1 MLPVPVCHGGFA
13 VNGIVA
19 LGIICPPVRTPA
31 FFSGE
36 GTFQHGTAQKRKG
49 ARQFADFL
57 NACFQCLCI
66 PHDTECVQQDTIHLH
81 LSVRGKFGQKGFFGT
96 GHIGGTDCFPAGS
109 FRSNLSSID
118 RTQKRISTQTV
129 CAMVLSAAF
138 TGSVQIP
145 HRSAVPL
152 VHLNASHKVVDT
164 RQNRNGFFAN
174 IFVQIGLTIIHQS
187 SPLVFNYLFCIN
199 PALEPFSDADF
210 RNDLKA
216 FVSGETE
223 VLSDAGLPHMTLSV
237 CETDYPLLCYATAL
251 CERLTAAGA
260 DVTLKQYSETM
271 LRSRA
276 INGRYQLLLV
286 SENTLDATALPDA
299 DILLLSAE
307 EMEDPSCEN

>member
-1 MLPVPVCHGGFA
+1 M
-13 VNGIVA
+13 
-19 LGIICPPVRTPA
+19 
-31 FFSGE
+31 
-36 GTFQHGTAQKRKG
+36 K
-49 ARQFADFL
+49 
-57 NACFQCLCI
+57 
-66 PHDTECVQQDTIHLH
+66 
-81 LSVRGKFGQKGFFGT
+81 GKFITLVLTLGF
-96 GHIGGTDCFPAGS
+96 
-109 FRSNLSSID
+109 L
-118 RTQKRISTQTV
+118 
-129 CAMVLSAAF
+129 AAF
-138 TGSVQIP
+138 GVFMHSPPSI
-145 HRSAVPL
+145 L
-152 VHLNASHKVVDT
+152 D
-164 RQNRNGFFAN
+164 
-174 IFVQIGLTIIHQS
+174 GLTCATPKAKRAAQMAA
-187 SPLVFNYLFCIN
+187 PLEGNYLFCIN

-286 SENTLDATALPDA
+286 SELPDA

>member
-1 MLPVPVCHGGFA
+1 V
-13 VNGIVA
+13 
-19 LGIICPPVRTPA
+19 
-31 FFSGE
+31 
-36 GTFQHGTAQKRKG
+36 K
-49 ARQFADFL
+49 
-57 NACFQCLCI
+57 
-66 PHDTECVQQDTIHLH
+66 
-81 LSVRGKFGQKGFFGT
+81 GKFITLVLTLGF
-96 GHIGGTDCFPAGS
+96 
-109 FRSNLSSID
+109 L
-118 RTQKRISTQTV
+118 
-129 CAMVLSAAF
+129 AAF
-138 TGSVQIP
+138 GVFMHSPPSI
-145 HRSAVPL
+145 L
-152 VHLNASHKVVDT
+152 D
-164 RQNRNGFFAN
+164 
-174 IFVQIGLTIIHQS
+174 GLTGATPKAKRAAQMAA
-187 SPLVFNYLFCIN
+187 PLEGNYLFCIN

-307 EMEDPSCEN
+307 EMEGPSCEN

>member
-1 MLPVPVCHGGFA
+1 MRPRKAKRAAQMAAPL
-13 VNGIVA
+13 
-19 LGIICPPVRTPA
+19 
-31 FFSGE
+31 E
-36 GTFQHGTAQKRKG
+36 G
-49 ARQFADFL
+49 
-57 NACFQCLCI
+57 
-66 PHDTECVQQDTIHLH
+66 
-81 LSVRGKFGQKGFFGT
+81 
-96 GHIGGTDCFPAGS
+96 
-109 FRSNLSSID
+109 
-118 RTQKRISTQTV
+118 
-129 CAMVLSAAF
+129 
-138 TGSVQIP
+138 
-145 HRSAVPL
+145 
-152 VHLNASHKVVDT
+152 
-164 RQNRNGFFAN
+164 
-174 IFVQIGLTIIHQS
+174 
-187 SPLVFNYLFCIN
+187 NYLFCIN